1 MAQTATKFRGF
12 LDPMDR
18 ISEVLFG
25 VIMVLTFTGALSVA
39 TADRLEVREVLV
51 GALGCNLA
59 WGVIDAG
66 LYLMGRLQ
74 ERGRSILMF
83 RAVRDSTDEAA
94 ARQVVAEALPGVL
107 ASALPAG
114 QLEVMR
120 QAILSMP
127 EPALPRL
134 TTADLG
140 GAVAVFLLVFLV
152 TLPLVMPFLFIGET
166 RLALRVS
173 NGVAVAL
180 LFLSGYAFG
189 RRAGL
194 HPWASGLAM
203 VIVGIMLVGL
213 TIALGG

>member
-1 MAQTATKFRGF
+1 MTQALKFRGF
-12 LDPMDR
+12 LEPMDR

-74 ERGRSILMF
+74 ERGRTIQTF
-83 RAVRDSTDEAA
+83 RAVRDTTDEVA
-94 ARQVVAEALPGVL
+94 ARRIVAETLPAVLVTALP
-107 ASALPAG
+107 SS

-120 QAILSMP
+120 QAVLNMP
-127 EPALPRL
+127 EPPLPRL
-134 TTADLG
+134 TMADIG

-152 TLPLVMPFLFIGET
+152 TLPLVVPFLFIGET

-180 LFLSGYAFG
+180 LFLSGYVFG
-189 RRAGL
+189 KRAGL
-194 HPWASGLAM
+194 HPWVSGLAM
-203 VIVGIMLVGL
+203 VVVGILLVGL

>member
-1 MAQTATKFRGF
+1 MTQALKFRGF
-12 LDPMDR
+12 LEPMDR

-74 ERGRSILMF
+74 ERGRTIQTF
-83 RAVRDSTDEAA
+83 RAVRDTTDEVA
-94 ARQVVAEALPGVL
+94 ARRIVAETLPAVLVTALPP
-107 ASALPAG
+107 S

-120 QAILSMP
+120 QAVLNMP
-127 EPALPRL
+127 EPPLPRL
-134 TTADLG
+134 TMADIG

-152 TLPLVMPFLFIGET
+152 TLPLVVPFLFIGET

-189 RRAGL
+189 KRAGL
-194 HPWASGLAM
+194 HPWVSGLAM
-203 VIVGIMLVGL
+203 VVVGILLVGL

>member
-1 MAQTATKFRGF
+1 
-12 LDPMDR
+12 MDR

-74 ERGRSILMF
+74 ERGRTIQTF
-83 RAVRDSTDEAA
+83 RAVRDTTDEVA
-94 ARQVVAEALPGVL
+94 ARRIVAETLPAVLVTALP
-107 ASALPAG
+107 SS

-120 QAILSMP
+120 QAVLNMP
-127 EPALPRL
+127 EPPLPRL
-134 TTADLG
+134 TMADIG

-152 TLPLVMPFLFIGET
+152 TLPLVVPFLFIGET

-189 RRAGL
+189 KRAGL
-194 HPWASGLAM
+194 HPWVSGLAM
-203 VIVGIMLVGL
+203 VVVGILLVGL

>member
-1 MAQTATKFRGF
+1 MTQALKFRGF
-12 LDPMDR
+12 LEPMDR

-74 ERGRSILMF
+74 ERGRTIQTF
-83 RAVRDSTDEAA
+83 RAVRDTTDEVA
-94 ARQVVAEALPGVL
+94 ARRIVAETLPAVLVTALP
-107 ASALPAG
+107 SS

-120 QAILSMP
+120 QAVLNMP
-127 EPALPRL
+127 EPPLPRL
-134 TTADLG
+134 TMTDIG

-152 TLPLVMPFLFIGET
+152 TLPLVVPFLFIGET

-189 RRAGL
+189 KRAGL
-194 HPWASGLAM
+194 HPWVSGLAM
-203 VIVGIMLVGL
+203 VVVGILLVGL

>member
-1 MAQTATKFRGF
+1 MTQALKFRGF
-12 LDPMDR
+12 LEPMDR

-74 ERGRSILMF
+74 ERGRTIQTF
-83 RAVRDSTDEAA
+83 RAVRDTTDEVA
-94 ARQVVAEALPGVL
+94 ARRIVAETLPAVLVTALPP
-107 ASALPAG
+107 S

-120 QAILSMP
+120 QAVLNMP
-127 EPALPRL
+127 EPPLPRL
-134 TTADLG
+134 TMADIG

-152 TLPLVMPFLFIGET
+152 TLPLVMPFLFIGEP

-189 RRAGL
+189 QRAGL

-203 VIVGIMLVGL
+203 VVVGILLVGF

>member
-1 MAQTATKFRGF
+1 
-12 LDPMDR
+12 MDR
-18 ISEVLFG
+18 ISEGLFG

-39 TADRLEVREVLV
+39 TADRIEVREMLV

-66 LYLMGRLQ
+66 LYLMARLQ
-74 ERGRSILMF
+74 ERGRNIQMF
-83 RAVRDSTDEAA
+83 RALRDSTDEAA
-94 ARQVVAEALPGVL
+94 AREVVAEALPDVL

-120 QAILSMP
+120 QAILNMP
-127 EPALPRL
+127 EPPLPRL
-134 TTADLG
+134 TMADLG
-140 GAVAVFLLVFLV
+140 GAVAVFLIVFLV

-189 RRAGL
+189 QRAEL
-194 HPWASGLAM
+194 HRWASGLAM
-203 VIVGIMLVGL
+203 VVVGILLVGL

>member
-1 MAQTATKFRGF
+1 MTQALKFRGF
-12 LDPMDR
+12 LEPMDR

-74 ERGRSILMF
+74 ERGRTIQTF
-83 RAVRDSTDEAA
+83 RAVRDTTDEVA
-94 ARQVVAEALPGVL
+94 ARRIVAETLPAVLVTALPP
-107 ASALPAG
+107 S

-120 QAILSMP
+120 QAVLNMP
-127 EPALPRL
+127 EPPLPRL
-134 TTADLG
+134 TKADIG

-152 TLPLVMPFLFIGET
+152 TLPLVVPFLFIGET

-189 RRAGL
+189 KRAGL
-194 HPWASGLAM
+194 HPWVSGLAM
-203 VIVGIMLVGL
+203 VVVGILLVGL

>member
-1 MAQTATKFRGF
+1 MTQALKFRGF
-12 LDPMDR
+12 LEPMDR

-74 ERGRSILMF
+74 ERGRTIQTF
-83 RAVRDSTDEAA
+83 RAVRDSTDEVA
-94 ARQVVAEALPGVL
+94 ARRIVAQTLPSVLVTALPP
-107 ASALPAG
+107 S

-120 QAILSMP
+120 QAVLNMP
-127 EPALPRL
+127 EPPLPRL
-134 TTADLG
+134 TMADIG

-152 TLPLVMPFLFIGET
+152 TLPLVVPFLFIGET

-189 RRAGL
+189 KRAGL
-194 HPWASGLAM
+194 LPWVSGLAM
-203 VIVGIMLVGL
+203 VVVGSLLVGL

>member
-1 MAQTATKFRGF
+1 MARTRHFRGF

-39 TADRLEVREVLV
+39 TADRLEVREMLV

-74 ERGRSILMF
+74 ERGRTIHTF

-94 ARQVVAEALPGVL
+94 ARQIVAESLPAVLVTALP
-107 ASALPAG
+107 SSE
-114 QLEVMR
+114 LEVMR
-120 QAILSMP
+120 LAVRNMP
-127 EPALPRL
+127 EPPLPRL
-134 TTADLG
+134 TMTDIG

-152 TLPLVMPFLFIGET
+152 TLPLVMPFLFIGEP

-180 LFLSGYAFG
+180 LFLSGYVFG
-189 RRAGL
+189 QRAGL
-194 HPWASGLAM
+194 RPWASGLAM
-203 VIVGIMLVGL
+203 VVVGILLVGL

>member
-1 MAQTATKFRGF
+1 MTQALKFRGF
-12 LDPMDR
+12 LEPMDR

-74 ERGRSILMF
+74 ERGRTIQMF
-83 RAVRDSTDEAA
+83 RAVRDSTDEVA
-94 ARQVVAEALPGVL
+94 ARRIVAETLPAVLVTALP
-107 ASALPAG
+107 SS

-120 QAILSMP
+120 QAVLNMP
-127 EPALPRL
+127 EPPLPRL
-134 TTADLG
+134 TMADIG

-152 TLPLVMPFLFIGET
+152 TLPLVVPFLFIGET

-173 NGVAVAL
+173 NGVAVVL

-189 RRAGL
+189 KRAGL
-194 HPWASGLAM
+194 HPWVSGLAM
-203 VIVGIMLVGL
+203 VVVGILLVGL

>member
-1 MAQTATKFRGF
+1 MAQATKFRGF

-25 VIMVLTFTGALSVA
+25 VIMVLTFTGALSIA
-39 TADRLEVREVLV
+39 TADRLEVREMLV

-74 ERGRSILMF
+74 ERGRSIKMF

-94 ARQVVAEALPGVL
+94 ARAVVAEALPDVL
-107 ASALPAG
+107 VSALPSG
-114 QLEVMR
+114 QLDVML
-120 QAILSMP
+120 QAVREMP
-127 EPALPRL
+127 EPPWPRL
-134 TTADLG
+134 TIADVG
-140 GAVAVFLLVFLV
+140 GALAVFLLVFLV
-152 TLPLVMPFLFIGET
+152 TLPLVMPFLFIGEP

-173 NGVAVAL
+173 NGVAGVL

-189 RRAGL
+189 QQAGL

-203 VIVGIMLVGL
+203 VVVGVLLVGL

>member
-1 MAQTATKFRGF
+1 MTQALKFRGF
-12 LDPMDR
+12 LEPMDR

-74 ERGRSILMF
+74 ERGRTIQTF
-83 RAVRDSTDEAA
+83 RAVRDSTDEVA
-94 ARQVVAEALPGVL
+94 ARRIVAETLPAVLVTALP
-107 ASALPAG
+107 SS

-120 QAILSMP
+120 QAVLNMT
-127 EPALPRL
+127 EPPLPRL
-134 TTADLG
+134 TMADIG

-152 TLPLVMPFLFIGET
+152 TLPLVVPFLFIGET

-189 RRAGL
+189 KRAGL
-194 HPWASGLAM
+194 LPWVSGLAM
-203 VIVGIMLVGL
+203 VVVGSLLVGL

>member
-1 MAQTATKFRGF
+1 MTQALKFRGF
-12 LDPMDR
+12 LEPMDR

-74 ERGRSILMF
+74 ERGRTIQTF
-83 RAVRDSTDEAA
+83 RAVRDSTDEVA
-94 ARQVVAEALPGVL
+94 ARRIVAETLPAVLVTALP
-107 ASALPAG
+107 SS

-120 QAILSMP
+120 QAVLNMP
-127 EPALPRL
+127 EPPLPRL
-134 TTADLG
+134 TMADIG

-152 TLPLVMPFLFIGET
+152 TLPLVVPFLFIGET

-189 RRAGL
+189 KRAGL
-194 HPWASGLAM
+194 HPWVSGLAM
-203 VIVGIMLVGL
+203 VVVGILLVGL

>member
-1 MAQTATKFRGF
+1 MTQALKFRGF
-12 LDPMDR
+12 LEPMDR

-74 ERGRSILMF
+74 ERGRTIQTF
-83 RAVRDSTDEAA
+83 RAVRDTTDEVA
-94 ARQVVAEALPGVL
+94 ARRIVAETLPAVLVTALP
-107 ASALPAG
+107 SS

-120 QAILSMP
+120 QAVLNMP
-127 EPALPRL
+127 EPPLPRL
-134 TTADLG
+134 TMADIG

-152 TLPLVMPFLFIGET
+152 TLPLVVPFLFIGET

-173 NGVAVAL
+173 NGVAVVL

-189 RRAGL
+189 KRAGF
-194 HPWASGLAM
+194 HPWVSGLAM
-203 VIVGIMLVGL
+203 VVVGILLVGL

>member
-1 MAQTATKFRGF
+1 
-12 LDPMDR
+12 
-18 ISEVLFG
+18 
-25 VIMVLTFTGALSVA
+25 
-39 TADRLEVREVLV
+39 VLV

-74 ERGRSILMF
+74 ERGRTIQTF
-83 RAVRDSTDEAA
+83 RAVRDSTDEVA
-94 ARQVVAEALPGVL
+94 ARRIVAQTLPSVLVTALPP
-107 ASALPAG
+107 S

-120 QAILSMP
+120 QAVLNMP
-127 EPALPRL
+127 EPPLPRL
-134 TTADLG
+134 TMADIG

-152 TLPLVMPFLFIGET
+152 TLPLVVPFLFIGET

-189 RRAGL
+189 KRAGL
-194 HPWASGLAM
+194 LPWVSGLAM
-203 VIVGIMLVGL
+203 VVVGSLLVGL

>member
-1 MAQTATKFRGF
+1 MAHAPKFRGF

-39 TADRLEVREVLV
+39 TADRLEVREMLV

-74 ERGRSILMF
+74 ERGRTIQMF
-83 RAVRDSTDEAA
+83 RAVRDSVDEAA
-94 ARQVVAEALPGVL
+94 GREVVAEALPAVIV
-107 ASALPAG
+107 SAMPSG
-114 QLEVMR
+114 QLEGVR
-120 QAILSMP
+120 QAIRNMP
-127 EPALPRL
+127 EPPLPRL
-134 TTADLG
+134 TMADVG

-152 TLPLVMPFLFIGET
+152 TLPLVMPFLFIGEP

-189 RRAGL
+189 QRAEL

-203 VIVGIMLVGL
+203 VVVGILLVGL

>member
-1 MAQTATKFRGF
+1 MTQALKFRGF

-39 TADRLEVREVLV
+39 TADRLEVREMLV

-74 ERGRSILMF
+74 ERGRTIRTF
-83 RAVRDSTDEAA
+83 RAVRDTTDEVA
-94 ARQVVAEALPGVL
+94 ARRIVADTLPAVLVTALP
-107 ASALPAG
+107 SS

-120 QAILSMP
+120 QAVLNMP
-127 EPALPRL
+127 EPPLPRL
-134 TTADLG
+134 TMADIG
-140 GAVAVFLLVFLV
+140 GALAVFLLVFLV
-152 TLPLVMPFLFIGET
+152 TLPLVVPFLFIGET

-173 NGVAVAL
+173 NGVAGAL

-189 RRAGL
+189 KRAGL
-194 HPWASGLAM
+194 LPWVSGLAM
-203 VIVGIMLVGL
+203 VVVGSLLVGL

>member
-1 MAQTATKFRGF
+1 MTQALKFRGF

-39 TADRLEVREVLV
+39 TADRLEVREMLV

-74 ERGRSILMF
+74 ERGRTIRTF
-83 RAVRDSTDEAA
+83 RAVRDTTDEVA
-94 ARQVVAEALPGVL
+94 ARRIVADTLPAVLVTALP
-107 ASALPAG
+107 SS

-120 QAILSMP
+120 QAVLNMP
-127 EPALPRL
+127 EPPLPRL
-134 TTADLG
+134 TMADIG
-140 GAVAVFLLVFLV
+140 GALAVFLLVFLV
-152 TLPLVMPFLFIGET
+152 TLPLVVPFLFIGET

-173 NGVAVAL
+173 NGVAGAL

-189 RRAGL
+189 KRAGL
-194 HPWASGLAM
+194 LPWMSGLAM
-203 VIVGIMLVGL
+203 VVVGSLLVGL

>member
-1 MAQTATKFRGF
+1 
-12 LDPMDR
+12 MDR
-18 ISEVLFG
+18 ISEGLFG

-39 TADRLEVREVLV
+39 TADRIEVREMLV

-66 LYLMGRLQ
+66 LYLMTRLQ
-74 ERGRSILMF
+74 ERGRNIQMF

-94 ARQVVAEALPGVL
+94 AREVVAEALPGVIV
-107 ASALPAG
+107 SALPAG

-120 QAILSMP
+120 QAIRHMP
-127 EPALPRL
+127 EPPMPRL
-134 TTADLG
+134 TMADVG

-152 TLPLVMPFLFIGET
+152 TLPLVLPFLFIGET

-189 RRAGL
+189 QRAEL
-194 HPWASGLAM
+194 NPWASGLAM
-203 VIVGIMLVGL
+203 VVVGILLVGL

>member
-1 MAQTATKFRGF
+1 MTQALKFRGF
-12 LDPMDR
+12 LEPMDR

-74 ERGRSILMF
+74 ERGRTIQTF
-83 RAVRDSTDEAA
+83 RAVRDTTDEVA
-94 ARQVVAEALPGVL
+94 ARRIVAETLPAVLVTALP
-107 ASALPAG
+107 SS

-120 QAILSMP
+120 QAVLNMP
-127 EPALPRL
+127 EPPLPRL
-134 TTADLG
+134 TMADIG

-152 TLPLVMPFLFIGET
+152 TLPLVVPFLFIGET

-173 NGVAVAL
+173 NGVAVVL

-189 RRAGL
+189 KRAGL
-194 HPWASGLAM
+194 HPWVSGLAM
-203 VIVGIMLVGL
+203 VVVGILLVGL

>member
-1 MAQTATKFRGF
+1 MTQALKFRGF
-12 LDPMDR
+12 LEPMDR

-74 ERGRSILMF
+74 ERGRTIQTF
-83 RAVRDSTDEAA
+83 RAVRDTTDEVA
-94 ARQVVAEALPGVL
+94 ARRIVAETLPAVLVTALP
-107 ASALPAG
+107 SS

-120 QAILSMP
+120 QAVLNMP
-127 EPALPRL
+127 EPPLPRL
-134 TTADLG
+134 TKADIG

-152 TLPLVMPFLFIGET
+152 TLPLVVPFLFIGET

-173 NGVAVAL
+173 NGVAVVL

-189 RRAGL
+189 KRAGF
-194 HPWASGLAM
+194 HPWVSGLAM
-203 VIVGIMLVGL
+203 VVVGILLVGL

>member
-1 MAQTATKFRGF
+1 MSRGF

-39 TADRLEVREVLV
+39 TADRLEVREMLV

-66 LYLMGRLQ
+66 LYLMARLQ
-74 ERGRSILMF
+74 ERGQTIHMF
-83 RAVRDSTDEAA
+83 RAVRDSTDEVA
-94 ARQVVAEALPGVL
+94 ARQVVAEALPAVL
-107 ASALPAG
+107 VTALPSSE
-114 QLEVMR
+114 LEAMR
-120 QAILSMP
+120 LAVRNMP
-127 EPALPRL
+127 EPPLPRL
-134 TTADLG
+134 TMADVG
-140 GAVAVFLLVFLV
+140 GALAVFLLVFLV
-152 TLPLVMPFLFIGET
+152 TLPLVVPFLFIGET

-173 NGVAVAL
+173 NAVAVAL

-189 RRAGL
+189 HRAGL

-203 VIVGIMLVGL
+203 VVVGVLLVGL

>member
-1 MAQTATKFRGF
+1 MARTRHFRGF

-39 TADRLEVREVLV
+39 TADRLEVREMLV

-74 ERGRSILMF
+74 ERGRTIHTF
-83 RAVRDSTDEAA
+83 RAVRDSTDEVA
-94 ARQVVAEALPGVL
+94 ARQIVAETLPAVLVTALP
-107 ASALPAG
+107 SSE
-114 QLEVMR
+114 LEVMR
-120 QAILSMP
+120 QAVRNMP
-127 EPALPRL
+127 EPPLPRL
-134 TTADLG
+134 TMTDIG

-152 TLPLVMPFLFIGET
+152 TLPLVMPFLFIGEP

-189 RRAGL
+189 QRAGL

-203 VIVGIMLVGL
+203 VVVGILLVGL

>member
-1 MAQTATKFRGF
+1 MTQALKFRGF
-12 LDPMDR
+12 LEPMDR

-74 ERGRSILMF
+74 ERGRTIQTF
-83 RAVRDSTDEAA
+83 RAVRDTTDEVA
-94 ARQVVAEALPGVL
+94 ARRLVAETLPAVLVTALP
-107 ASALPAG
+107 SS

-120 QAILSMP
+120 QAVLNMP
-127 EPALPRL
+127 EPPLPRL
-134 TTADLG
+134 TMADIG

-152 TLPLVMPFLFIGET
+152 TLPLVVPFLFIGET

-189 RRAGL
+189 KRAGL
-194 HPWASGLAM
+194 HPWVSGLAM
-203 VIVGIMLVGL
+203 VVVGILLVGL

>member
-1 MAQTATKFRGF
+1 MTQALKFRGF
-12 LDPMDR
+12 LEPMDR

-74 ERGRSILMF
+74 ERGRTIQTF
-83 RAVRDSTDEAA
+83 RAVRDTTDEVA
-94 ARQVVAEALPGVL
+94 ARRIVAETLPAVLVTALP
-107 ASALPAG
+107 SS

-120 QAILSMP
+120 QAVLNMP
-127 EPALPRL
+127 EPPLPRL
-134 TTADLG
+134 TMADIG

-152 TLPLVMPFLFIGET
+152 TLPLVVPFLFIGET

-173 NGVAVAL
+173 NGVAMAL

-189 RRAGL
+189 KRAGF
-194 HPWASGLAM
+194 HPWVSGLAM
-203 VIVGIMLVGL
+203 VVVGILLVGL

>member
-1 MAQTATKFRGF
+1 MTQALKFRGF

-39 TADRLEVREVLV
+39 TADRLEVREMLV

-74 ERGRSILMF
+74 ERGRTIRTF
-83 RAVRDSTDEAA
+83 RAVRDTTDEVA
-94 ARQVVAEALPGVL
+94 ARRIVADTLPAVLVTALP
-107 ASALPAG
+107 SS

-120 QAILSMP
+120 QAVLNMP
-127 EPALPRL
+127 EPPLPRL
-134 TTADLG
+134 TMADIG
-140 GAVAVFLLVFLV
+140 GALAVFLLVFLV
-152 TLPLVMPFLFIGET
+152 TLPLVVPFLFIGET

-173 NGVAVAL
+173 NGVAGAL

-189 RRAGL
+189 KRAGL
-194 HPWASGLAM
+194 LPWVSGLAM
-203 VIVGIMLVGL
+203 VVFGSLLVGL

>member
-1 MAQTATKFRGF
+1 MTQALKFRGF
-12 LDPMDR
+12 LEPMDR

-74 ERGRSILMF
+74 ERGRTIQTF
-83 RAVRDSTDEAA
+83 RAVRDTTDEVA
-94 ARQVVAEALPGVL
+94 ARRIVAETLPAVLVTALP
-107 ASALPAG
+107 SS

-120 QAILSMP
+120 QAVLNMP
-127 EPALPRL
+127 EPPLPRL
-134 TTADLG
+134 TMADIG

-152 TLPLVMPFLFIGET
+152 TLPLVVPFLFIGET

-189 RRAGL
+189 KRAGL
-194 HPWASGLAM
+194 HPWVSGLAM
-203 VIVGIMLVGL
+203 VVVGILLVGL